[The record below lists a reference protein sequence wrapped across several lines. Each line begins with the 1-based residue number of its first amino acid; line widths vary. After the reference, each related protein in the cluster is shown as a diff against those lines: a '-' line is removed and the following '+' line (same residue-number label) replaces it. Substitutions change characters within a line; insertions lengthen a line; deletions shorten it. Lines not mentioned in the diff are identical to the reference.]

1 MLLHEIRCFFNHL
14 SLNLI
19 EPSHQLK
26 LLFQALFVRVPLVQW
41 SNYCRKPEEAK
52 DVNRWSSQR
61 FTRWF
66 WGIWVHRPTLGIN
79 FGALFPKLH
88 GFLVRLQDRVGV
100 ENPFDVTWQLWFWCL
115 ENWPSWTSHI
125 SWKLMSFN
133 ILERR
138 GCFCFGRTW
147 SYEGEDGSAHK
158 KKWSFTQKSWMFP
171 TNECPGVLNSPTLHQ
186 VWYP

>member
-1 MLLHEIRCFFNHL
+1 MLLYKIRCFFNHL
-14 SLNLI
+14 SLSLI

-52 DVNRWSSQR
+52 DVNRWSSHHPLVL
-61 FTRWF
+61 
-66 WGIWVHRPTLGIN
+66 GIFGSTVPPWESTLGP
-79 FGALFPKLH
+79 FFPKLH
-88 GFLVRLQDRVGV
+88 GFLVRLQDRVGG

-115 ENWPSWTSHI
+115 ENWPSWTSHT

-138 GCFCFGRTW
+138 GCFCFGRT
-147 SYEGEDGSAHK
+147 
-158 KKWSFTQKSWMFP
+158 
-171 TNECPGVLNSPTLHQ
+171 
-186 VWYP
+186 

>member
-1 MLLHEIRCFFNHL
+1 MNKKVKLFIYIYIHRSFNCFLRLKCCCIKVRCFFNHL

-115 ENWPSWTSHI
+115 ENWPSWTSHT

-138 GCFCFGRTW
+138 GCFCFGRT
-147 SYEGEDGSAHK
+147 
-158 KKWSFTQKSWMFP
+158 
-171 TNECPGVLNSPTLHQ
+171 
-186 VWYP
+186 